1 MSDLRFVLDW
11 TLIILSTVLAFKS
24 YRRIIYAS
32 RASVGEYVFLVLW
45 VFCCLPIFFD
55 YLIGRP
61 TYTTVYW
68 YQVFIISNADDAVSC
83 IYDSIILVACILLY
97 MYSKHASRNSARP
110 SKKWGGLIFDNKPLL
125 ILLVVSPVLYIVA
138 TGHTS
143 NYLVYGVTS
152 FRGLSGNSVSTV
164 VSGLLLVSVLAFCN
178 LFFKRQRLVFTD
190 VIVLIAYSFAAAWIE
205 GKRFIIAIM
214 ILLYFYYFMQRNPSE
229 KVRRRLEFGLPIAV
243 VVLLFFSGFYLMFFR
258 PLSDTGF
265 NSVYE
270 MLRVDYGRDDVV
282 KYVIYHEFFLH
293 DHILEYYG
301 ETFLSTF
308 LVWVPRSVWS
318 GKPYQHYQYLTSSIL
333 NLPIDQ
339 LPAGTT
345 PCWFEMCIAN
355 FSHFGIV
362 LSWALLVLFVWLSD
376 RTKSIS
382 TESIL
387 MMLIIVLLTQS
398 VDAYFS
404 FLVVLGIQYVL
415 GFLFEQGKRGVSNIP
430 MRRGASSLA
439 SVNRHHRDNAVM

>member
-1 MSDLRFVLDW
+1 MSDLRFILDW
-11 TLIILSTVLAFKS
+11 LLVTLSSILAFKS

-68 YQVFIISNADDAVSC
+68 YQAFIIPNADDAVSC
-83 IYDSIILVACILLY
+83 IYDSIILIACILLY
-97 MYSKHASRNSARP
+97 TYSRHASRKPTRLL
-110 SKKWGGLIFDNKPLL
+110 KEWGGLFFDNKPLL
-125 ILLVVSPVLYIVA
+125 ILLIFSPLLYIVA
-138 TGHTS
+138 TGHVS

-152 FRGLSGNSVSTV
+152 YRGMSGDSTSTV

-178 LFFKRQRLVFTD
+178 LFFRKHRLVFTD
-190 VIVLIAYSFAAAWIE
+190 AIILIAYSFAAAWIE

-214 ILLYFYYFMQRNPSE
+214 IILYFYYFMQRQPSE
-229 KVRRRLEFGLPIAV
+229 KVRKRLEFGMPIAV
-243 VVLLFFSGFYLMFFR
+243 IVLLLFSGFYLMYFR

-282 KYVIYHEFFLH
+282 KYVLYHEFFLN

-301 ETFLSTF
+301 ESFLSTF
-308 LVWVPRSVWS
+308 LVWVPRFVWP

-355 FSHFGIV
+355 FSYFGIV
-362 LSWALLVLFVWLSD
+362 LSWALLVLFVWLTD
-376 RTKSIS
+376 RTKRVS

-387 MMLIIVLLTQS
+387 MMLIFVLLTQS
-398 VDAYFS
+398 IDAYFS
-404 FLVVLGIQYVL
+404 FLVVLSIQYVF
-415 GFLFEQGKRGVSNIP
+415 GFLLEQGKKK
-430 MRRGASSLA
+430 RR
-439 SVNRHHRDNAVM
+439 